1 MKSLGFVET
10 RGFVAAVE
18 AADAMAKAAN
28 VTILGTEKV
37 GGGLVAVIVEG
48 DVGSVKA
55 AVDAG
60 AASAKKVGEL
70 LSVHVIAHPNASLKD
85 FFEGLRGQDT

>member
-1 MKSLGFVET
+1 LNSLGFVET
-10 RGFVAAVE
+10 KGFVAAVE

-28 VTILGTEKV
+28 VTIVGTERV
-37 GGGLVAVIVEG
+37 GGGLVAIIVEG

-70 LSVHVIAHPNASLKD
+70 VSVHVIARPNAALED
-85 FFEGLRGQDT
+85 FFKGIREKKK